1 MQENG
6 DTVGGRNP
14 APVDMDKYPV
24 IYKVSCMLGGAGFL
38 PSTVSTY
45 FSYYNDLVRHPAD
58 SQPFLQFVDVF

>member
-38 PSTVSTY
+38 PSTVSTH
-45 FSYYNDLVRHPAD
+45 FSCYND
-58 SQPFLQFVDVF
+58 FWFVIQLIANHFYNS